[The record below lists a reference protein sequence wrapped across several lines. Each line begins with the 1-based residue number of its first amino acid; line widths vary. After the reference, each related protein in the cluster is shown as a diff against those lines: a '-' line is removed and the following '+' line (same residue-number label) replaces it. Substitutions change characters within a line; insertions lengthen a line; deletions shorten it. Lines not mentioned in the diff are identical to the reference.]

1 MQSTTFA
8 RCLSILGGIGLIGV
22 AGYVNVLH
30 TPSFDMQIVVGA
42 LAAGTALAA
51 WVFSSMWQDRP
62 GLAALAL
69 VGVIAGE
76 LYGFVATSER
86 LLFARDHRQ
95 SAVATSNQVW
105 VQRKEALDYAVS
117 AAKTECASGRGP
129 RCAAAEAK
137 VDSARTIL
145 AGTQVPVE
153 PNRLAAIMGW
163 NPLIVDLIPTLA
175 GSVALNLLGFVMMT
189 FGHATRRV
197 NKPVVSAP
205 VPAPHGGN
213 VVDHPVVRALRQGAA
228 NSNDELAARLGET
241 KGEASKK
248 RGEVRDLLIEQ
259 KIGRRTVIDL
269 KPEVRR
275 ALG

>member
-105 VQRKEALDYAVS
+105 VQRKDALDYAVS

-129 RCAAAEAK
+129 RCVAAEAK
-137 VDSARTIL
+137 VDGARTIL

-213 VVDHPVVRALRQGAA
+213 VVDHPVLVALRKAGRPLT
-228 NSNDELAARLGET
+228 NDELAEAMKVSKSEATKRRQEIPDRLVEKREGRFLMVAAR
-241 KGEASKK
+241 
-248 RGEVRDLLIEQ
+248 
-259 KIGRRTVIDL
+259 
-269 KPEVRR
+269 
-275 ALG
+275 

>member
-51 WVFSSMWQDRP
+51 WVFSSMWQHRP
-62 GLAALAL
+62 GLALLAL

-95 SAVATSNQVW
+95 ATVATSNQVW

-189 FGHATRRV
+189 FGHAARRV